1 MTEMYKKQQQSMQP
15 TQQQQQQL
23 QHQQGSI
30 GIYNTNKMNVI
41 PNYTLS
47 GMSSFDAESLP
58 DYSEFDSESV
68 TLDYYKE
75 SVLRPGADRMAPTT
89 TIETITITRP
99 LKVIAFIC
107 GVIVVVLMI
116 MALASTDW
124 LMAAGWRQG
133 LFVHC
138 IEEDSMAP
146 LPFNIQDPPGCYW
159 TRDIAYIKATAA
171 LCIITL
177 ITDVIATVLTGLGL
191 KTQNHNLKYKF
202 YRIAVLVMLV
212 SLLAVLSALIVYPV
226 CFAGELTMANRR
238 VWEFGWAY
246 GVGWGAAIFLFGAV
260 VLLLCDKESEEIY
273 YKERKIVHENQ
284 MRA

>member
-1 MTEMYKKQQQSMQP
+1 MSEISKTEKQHA
-15 TQQQQQQL
+15 QQQQQ
-23 QHQQGSI
+23 HSNISI
-30 GIYNTNKMNVI
+30 YGNQMNVI

-75 SVLRPGADRMAPTT
+75 SVLRPEADKMAPTT

-107 GVIVVVLMI
+107 GVIVVVLMV

-138 IEEDSMAP
+138 IEDDSMPP

-159 TRDIAYIKATAA
+159 TRDIGYIKATAA

-191 KTQNHNLKYKF
+191 KSQNHNLKYKF